1 MNQSLLHLI
10 EIAKKHQ
17 NKFDEYYLEDM
28 IRSCRQNEQNDRY
41 LILFLIKIW
50 QNNKEFLGHRF
61 KQWVQQHKECNSK
74 APLDLLR
81 NGQVH
86 ECIQKFE
93 QNLSRNAFEAI
104 KKHNF
109 FPKID
114 SIQQEES
121 LRRVK
126 ENLKQYDDSILN
138 KINKI
143 LLGDIESI
151 LEVSKSDWISFVML
165 YVQFYDYRI
174 KPQDMTKMLRQLKFS
189 IEEENNHLVQLFG
202 EIVLASQNV
211 HLINCLLKY
220 DLHLTYFLYLY
231 FENKEKDYLRSEY
244 EIQKS
249 KFQLIK
255 TILEDI
261 PNDITFENEILYFF
275 EEITNVMKDTESEQE
290 FQDIYKSKFQGIIL
304 STNNFR
310 KIMTFV
316 QNIEKFS
323 LGTSPD
329 LLPEVLLQ
337 KLFNENSQPLEEKQN
352 ALYLIFEKFNYQDTF
367 LPIIKQVIN
376 NHINNPYF
384 DDIFKDFLNNF
395 SFQHYQECLVQEL
408 IKLQFKFGLKLYD
421 LQLTNNFENPEF
433 LIMNISQEFIRNV
446 VKSDDAF
453 KLKMKIILSILLD
466 QCLNTQDE
474 MLNKR
479 INIIRLLIRR
489 L

>member
-10 EIAKKHQ
+10 EIAKIHKNQ
-17 NKFDEYYLEDM
+17 FDEQYFEDM
-28 IRSCRQNEQNDRY
+28 MASCRLNAQNDRY

-50 QNNKEFLGHRF
+50 QNNQEFLGHRF
-61 KQWVQQHKECNSK
+61 KQWVQQLKDCNSK
-74 APLDLLR
+74 QALDLLR

-86 ECIQKFE
+86 ECISKFE

-109 FPKID
+109 FPKSD
-114 SIQQEES
+114 SMQQEES
-121 LRRVK
+121 FRRVK
-126 ENLKQYDDSILN
+126 ENLKQYDDATLN

-143 LLGDIESI
+143 LSGDVESI
-151 LEVSKSDWISFVML
+151 LELSKSDWISFVML
-165 YVQFYDYRI
+165 YVQFCDYRI
-174 KPQDMTKMLRQLKFS
+174 KPLDMTKILKQLKFS
-189 IEEENNHLVQLFG
+189 IEEENNNLMQLFG
-202 EIVLASQNV
+202 EIVLTSQNV
-211 HLINCLLKY
+211 YIINCLLKY

-231 FENKEKDYLRSEY
+231 FESKEKDKLRSEY

-255 TILEDI
+255 TILKDI
-261 PNDITFENEILYFF
+261 PNEMTFENEILYFF
-275 EEITNVMKDTESEQE
+275 EEITNVITDAEFEQE
-290 FQDIYKSKFQGIIL
+290 FLDIYNSKLKGIIL

-310 KIMTFV
+310 KIMNFV

-323 LGTSPD
+323 YGNSASLV
-329 LLPEVLLQ
+329 LEVVLQ
-337 KLFNENSQPLEEKQN
+337 KIFNAQQQPLEEKKN
-352 ALYLIFEKFNYQDTF
+352 ALNIIFERFNYTESFIQ
-367 LPIIKQVIN
+367 IIKQVIN

-395 SFQHYQECLVQEL
+395 YFQNYNQYFQQEL
-408 IKLQFKFGLKLYD
+408 IQLQFKFGLKLYD
-421 LQLTNNFENPEF
+421 LPQTQNFEYPEL

-453 KLKMKIILSILLD
+453 KLRMKIILSSLLE
-466 QCLNTQDE
+466 QCQNTQDE
-474 MLNKR
+474 KLNNRK
-479 INIIRLLIRR
+479 NIIRLLIRR